1 MSNRDLTT
9 GALALLLRHDL
20 TGCIQAGHQAAGL
33 PERLAETAALD
44 RTTRKLCLRMS
55 ERLIDARGVEV

>member
-33 PERLAETAALD
+33 LERLAETAALD
-44 RTTRKLCLRMS
+44 RATRERYLRMS
-55 ERLIDARGVEV
+55 ERLLNARGAEV